1 MPQITGQ
8 DGRNLTSAIQSYL
21 NGSTGAVQSEQLV
34 NILNEYLQ
42 GGDKISTAGGNI
54 NNGIF
59 KKFGEFDTVTGKIE
73 VVTTG
78 LWTGDTGSLTS
89 FFTSSAQ
96 TTAASGD
103 YYYNVHNS
111 AATSSTQFAVAYGH
125 VSGSGSISLANSDDA
140 KLNSKATYNQYA
152 SVSVSYTHLT
162 LPTKR
167 IV

>member
-8 DGRNLTSAIQSYL
+8 DGRNLTTAIQSYL

-78 LWTGDTGSLTS
+78 LWTGDTGSLTT
-89 FFTSSAQ
+89 FFT
-96 TTAASGD
+96 
-103 YYYNVHNS
+103 
-111 AATSSTQFAVAYGH
+111 
-125 VSGSGSISLANSDDA
+125 
-140 KLNSKATYNQYA
+140 
-152 SVSVSYTHLT
+152 
-162 LPTKR
+162 
-167 IV
+167 